1 MTVYVI
7 TCTDPADRG
16 SECWPHGVYR
26 SQDAARNAYRRLCH
40 DSYVTVRLNAVRVH
54 EPRRHSATRRKSVCS
69 NR

>member
-54 EPRRHSATRRKSVCS
+54 EPRRQAKRRKSVTRCD
-69 NR
+69 